1 LAGLDEI
8 AFVDAD
14 LADALAELGGQVNLG
29 GSMRPSPRPSVRS
42 SDLASRPM
50 TTIRRAQTTPG
61 EVLFGWVFHGRS
73 FSGDVCELSDD
84 FAGGDIG

>member
-29 GSMRPSPRPSVRS
+29 GSMRPLPLANPSPRPSVRS

-50 TTIRRAQTTPG
+50 TTNSTSTNNTRRSAFWLGFSWPF
-61 EVLFGWVFHGRS
+61 LFR
-73 FSGDVCELSDD
+73 
-84 FAGGDIG
+84 

>member
-50 TTIRRAQTTPG
+50 TTNSTSTNNTRRSAFWLGFSWPF
-61 EVLFGWVFHGRS
+61 LFR
-73 FSGDVCELSDD
+73 
-84 FAGGDIG
+84 